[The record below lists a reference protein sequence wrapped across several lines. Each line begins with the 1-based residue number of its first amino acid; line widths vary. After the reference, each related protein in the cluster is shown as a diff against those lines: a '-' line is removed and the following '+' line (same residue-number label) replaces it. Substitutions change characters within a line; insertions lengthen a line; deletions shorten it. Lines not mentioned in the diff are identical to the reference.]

1 MPCNCGRRVDRMG
14 MLRPFLQTDQ
24 CQNHILLCPF
34 AGASGG
40 AFHNWRGLD
49 EPGLDLTLAI
59 YPGRDQRMHEPCLRH
74 VQPLAESLATEIQT
88 MPATQRQPLILAGH
102 SMGAQVAF
110 ETCLL
115 LEQAGT
121 PPAGLVLSACH
132 APHLSGRRLLSHLD
146 DQRFIEQLVAIGGV
160 SQALLANPDLLA
172 LFMPLLRADFQA
184 TESYHRPLH
193 PSRQRLQTPT
203 LLLHGSHDP
212 EADQDEVSAWQHWL
226 CGESQ
231 QHVMAGDHF
240 YLTQRPRAFAT
251 RVLTFIEQ
259 SISPFHP

>member
-1 MPCNCGRRVDRMG
+1 MG
-14 MLRPFLQTDQ
+14 MLRPFLQADQ
-24 CQNHILLCPF
+24 CQNHVLLCPF

-49 EPGLDLTLAI
+49 ELGLDLTLAI
-59 YPGRDQRMHEPCLRH
+59 YPGRDQRMHEPCLRQ
-74 VQPLAESLATEIQT
+74 VQPLAESLAAEIQT
-88 MPATQRQPLILAGH
+88 MPAKQRRTLILAGH

-121 PPAGLVLSACH
+121 SPAGLVLSACH

-146 DQRFIEQLVAIGGV
+146 DRRFIEQLVAIGGV
-160 SQALLANPDLLA
+160 SEALLANPDLLA

-193 PSRQRLQTPT
+193 ADRRRLQTPT

-212 EADQDEVSAWQHWL
+212 EADQEEVGAWRQWL
-226 CGESQ
+226 CGESRQ
-231 QHVMAGDHF
+231 QVMAGDHF

-251 RVLTFIEQ
+251 QVLTFIEQ

>member
-1 MPCNCGRRVDRMG
+1 MG
-14 MLRPFLQTDQ
+14 MLRPYLQAEHSTI
-24 CQNHILLCPF
+24 HVLLCPF

-40 AFHNWRGLD
+40 AFQNWRDLD
-49 EPGLDLTLAI
+49 EMDLDLSLVI
-59 YPGRDQRMHEPCLRH
+59 YPGRDQRMHEPCVRQI
-74 VQPLAESLATEIQT
+74 QPLAESLAADIQALT
-88 MPATQRQPLILAGH
+88 NPRRQKLILAGH

-146 DQRFIEQLVAIGGV
+146 DPRFIEQLVNIGGC
-160 SQALLANPDLLA
+160 SESLLADPALLM

-184 TESYHRPLH
+184 TESYHRALDSQH
-193 PSRQRLQTPT
+193 PRLSTPT

-212 EADQDEVSAWQHWL
+212 EADAEEVAAWSQWL
-226 CGESQ
+226 CGDHQ

-240 YLTQRPRAFAT
+240 YLTQRPRAFAA
-251 RVLTFIEQ
+251 RLRDFIEN
-259 SISPFHP
+259 SINPFHH